1 MFAKL
6 RGLFQRKK
14 PEAAQVKAGRKLTA
28 AERREI
34 RKVIEAAKGDGK
46 PHSAQDTLP
55 FRQMYPD
62 GLCRLDDT
70 TWSRCIKFE
79 DVNYQ
84 LAGQDD
90 QTAIFEALCDMYN
103 AHDASIGMELTLICR
118 KVNRADFRKRIEI
131 AAQGDAFDGVRALY
145 TEMLRAQLEHG
156 NNGMVK
162 TKFLVL
168 TVEAG
173 DIRTARARFSR
184 ITLDALGHFK
194 AMGALAKALD
204 GREWLEVLHG
214 VLHPDGERFSFAWEW
229 LAPSGL
235 HVKDFIV
242 PSSFRFGEARRFRM
256 GAKYGAAS
264 FLQITAPELN
274 DRVLADLL
282 DTDSSI
288 FVSLHIRSMDQNEAI
303 KTVKRK
309 ITDLD
314 SMKIDAQKRAAR
326 EGFDID
332 ILPSDLA
339 TYAGEAKNILRDL
352 QSRNERMFL
361 MTFLVVNVADT
372 RQKLENDI
380 LRASSVAQKH
390 NCHLVR
396 LDFQQEQG
404 FVSALPLGV
413 NQVKI
418 QRGLT
423 TSSVA
428 IFVPFISQELFQG
441 GEALYYGLNA
451 TSGNMILAD
460 RKKLKTPNGLILGT
474 PGSGKSFS
482 AKREILN
489 VFLVTKDDIIICDP
503 EAEYFP
509 VVHRLGGQVI
519 KISPTSSQYV
529 NPMDMS
535 LNYSEDDSPL
545 ALKSD
550 FILSFCELAA
560 GGRNGLEPVEKT
572 VIDRAVRTVYRPYLA
587 DPKPEN
593 VPILEDLYDEILRQ
607 PEPEAKRIAAALELY
622 VHGSLNVFNH
632 RTNVDINNRLVCF
645 DIKELG
651 KQLKNLGM
659 LVIQDQVWNRV
670 TVNRSEGK
678 STRYYV
684 DEFHLLLRGEVGSW
698 SVEIWK
704 RFRKWGGIPTG
715 ITQNIKDLLASPEIE
730 NIFENSDFIYLLNQA
745 SGDRKILCERLNIST
760 QQAAHISN
768 AGPGEGLIFFGNVIL
783 PFADNFPQDNELY
796 SIMTTRLSDLSDQS
810 RPGEAAAE
818 TE

>member
-1 MFAKL
+1 M
-6 RGLFQRKK
+6 
-14 PEAAQVKAGRKLTA
+14 EAAR
-28 AERREI
+28 
-34 RKVIEAAKGDGK
+34 GDGK

-62 GLCRLDDT
+62 GLCKLDDT
-70 TWSRCIKFE
+70 TWSRCIEFE

-84 LAGQDD
+84 LAQPDG

-103 AHDASIGMELTLICR
+103 AHDASIGMELSLVCR
-118 KVNRADFRKRIEI
+118 RVNKEDFRKRIEI
-131 AAQGDAFDGVRALY
+131 AAQGDRFDGVRALY
-145 TEMLRAQLEHG
+145 TDMLRGQLEHG
-156 NNGMVK
+156 NNGMTK

-168 TVEAG
+168 SIEAK

-184 ITLDALGHFK
+184 IVLDALNHFK
-194 AMGALAKALD
+194 AMGALAKDLT
-204 GREWLEVLHG
+204 GKEWLEVLHG
-214 VLHPDGERFSFAWEW
+214 ILHPDGDRFRFEWDW

-235 HVKDFIV
+235 HVKDFIC
-242 PSSFRFGEARRFRM
+242 PSSFRFGEARRFQM
-256 GAKYGAAS
+256 GGKFGAVS
-264 FLQITAPELN
+264 FLQITAPEMN
-274 DRVLADLL
+274 DRLLADLL
-282 DTDSSI
+282 DTDSTI
-288 FVSLHIRSMDQNEAI
+288 LVSLHIRSMDQNEAI

-326 EGFDID
+326 EGFDMD
-332 ILPSDLA
+332 IIPSDLA

-361 MTFLVVNVADT
+361 MTFLVVNIADT
-372 RQKLENDI
+372 KQKLDNDVF
-380 LRASSVAQKH
+380 RASSVAQKY
-390 NCHLVR
+390 NCQLTR

-404 FVSALPLGV
+404 LVSALPLGV
-413 NQVKI
+413 NQIRI

-423 TSSVA
+423 TSSVS

-460 RKKLKTPNGLILGT
+460 RKQLKTPNGLILGT

-489 VFLVTKDDIIICDP
+489 VFLVTTDDIIICDP

-509 VVHRLGGQVI
+509 LVHRLGGQVI

-535 LNYSEDDSPL
+535 LNYSEDDNPL

-572 VIDRAVRTVYRPYLA
+572 LIDRAVRTVYRPYLA

-593 VPILEDLYDEILRQ
+593 VPILGDLYDEIRRQ
-607 PEPEAKRIAAALELY
+607 PEPEAQRIAAALELY

-715 ITQNIKDLLASPEIE
+715 ITQNIKDLLASAEIE

-745 SGDRKILCERLNIST
+745 SGDRKILCERLNISN

-768 AGPGEGLIFFGNVIL
+768 SGPGQGLIFFGNVIL
-783 PFADNFPQDNELY
+783 PFMDNFPQDNELY
-796 SIMTTRLSDLSDQS
+796 SIMTTK
-810 RPGEAAAE
+810 PGEVMKGE
-818 TE
+818 PEHE

>member
-1 MFAKL
+1 MKS
-6 RGLFQRKK
+6 
-14 PEAAQVKAGRKLTA
+14 KLTA
-28 AERREI
+28 KEKREI
-34 RKVIEAAKGDGK
+34 RRIIEEVQGDGK

-70 TWSRCIKFE
+70 TWSRCIEFE

-84 LAGQDD
+84 LAGQND

-103 AHDASIGMELTLICR
+103 AHDASIGMELSLICR
-118 KVNRADFRKRIEI
+118 KVNRSDFRKQIEI
-131 AAQGDAFDGVRALY
+131 AAQEDAFDGVRLLY
-145 TEMLRAQLEHG
+145 TDMLRKQLEHG

-168 TVEAG
+168 TIEAK
-173 DIRTARARFSR
+173 TSKEAKARFSR
-184 ITLDALGHFK
+184 ITLDALNCFK
-194 AMGALAKALD
+194 TMGALAKVLD
-204 GREWLEVLHG
+204 GKEWLELLHG
-214 VLHPDGERFSFAWEW
+214 ILHPNGEGFSFAWNW

-235 HVKDFIV
+235 HVKDFIA

-256 GAKYGAAS
+256 ADMFGAVS

-274 DRVLADLL
+274 DRLLSELL
-282 DTDSSI
+282 DTDSTI
-288 FVSLHIRSMDQNEAI
+288 YVSLHIRSMDQNEAI

-309 ITDLD
+309 ITDID
-314 SMKIDAQKRAAR
+314 SMKINAQKRAAR

-332 ILPSDLA
+332 IIPSDIA

-361 MTFLVVNVADT
+361 MTFLVVNMART
-372 RQKLENDI
+372 KQKLETDI
-380 LRASSVAQKH
+380 FRASSVAQKH

-413 NQVKI
+413 NQIHI

-423 TSSVA
+423 TSAVA
-428 IFVPFISQELFQG
+428 IFVPFISQELFQS

-460 RKKLKTPNGLILGT
+460 RKQLKTPNGLILGT

-489 VFLVTKDDIIICDP
+489 VFLVTKDDILICDP

-509 VVHRLGGQVI
+509 LVQRLGGQVI

-535 LNYSEDDSPL
+535 LNYSEDDNPL

-572 VIDRAVRTVYRPYLA
+572 VIDRAVRIVYRPYLV

-593 VPILEDLYDEILRQ
+593 VPILGDLYDEIKRQ
-607 PEPEAKRIAAALELY
+607 PEPEAQRIAAALELY

-678 STRYYV
+678 ATRYYV

-730 NIFENSDFIYLLNQA
+730 SILENSDFLYLLNQA
-745 SGDRKILCERLNIST
+745 SGDRNILCQRLNIST
-760 QQAAHISN
+760 QQAAHITNS
-768 AGPGEGLIFFGNVIL
+768 GPGEGLIFFGNVIL
-783 PFADNFPQDNELY
+783 PFVDDFPKDNELY
-796 SIMTTRLSDLSDQS
+796 KLLTTK
-810 RPGEAAAE
+810 PNEVIKGEANCLISARKASL
-818 TE
+818 

>member
-1 MFAKL
+1 M
-6 RGLFQRKK
+6 
-14 PEAAQVKAGRKLTA
+14 ETA
-28 AERREI
+28 R
-34 RKVIEAAKGDGK
+34 GDGK
-46 PHSAQDTLP
+46 VHSAQDTLP
-55 FRQMYPD
+55 FLQMYPD
-62 GLCRLDDT
+62 GLCKLDDH
-70 TWSRCIKFE
+70 TWSKCIEFE

-84 LAGQDD
+84 LAKPDD

-103 AHDASIGMELTLICR
+103 AHDASIGMQLSLVSR
-118 KVNRADFRKRIEI
+118 RMNREDFVKRIEI
-131 AAQGDAFDGVRALY
+131 AAQRDHFDHIRELY
-145 TEMLRAQLEHG
+145 TQMLRKQLERG
-156 NNGMVK
+156 NNGLIK
-162 TKFLVL
+162 TKYL
-168 TVEAG
+168 TLTIEAR
-173 DIRTARARFSR
+173 DSKTARARFSR
-184 ITLDALGHFK
+184 IVMDALNHFK
-194 AMGALAKALD
+194 VMGALAKEL
-204 GREWLEVLHG
+204 GGKEWLEMLHG
-214 VLHPDGERFSFAWEW
+214 ILHPDGERFAFEWSW

-235 HVKDFIV
+235 SVKDFIA
-242 PSSFRFGEARRFRM
+242 PSSFRFGEARRFQM
-256 GAKYGAAS
+256 GSKVGAVS

-288 FVSLHIRSMDQNEAI
+288 FVSVHIRSMDQNEAI

-326 EGFDID
+326 EGFDMD
-332 ILPSDLA
+332 IIPTDLA

-372 RQKLENDI
+372 KQKLENDI
-380 LRASSVAQKH
+380 FRASSVAQKH

-404 FVSALPLGV
+404 LVSALPLGV
-413 NQVKI
+413 NQI
-418 QRGLT
+418 RIERGLT
-423 TSSVA
+423 TSAVA
-428 IFVPFISQELFQG
+428 IFVPFISQELFQS

-460 RKKLKTPNGLILGT
+460 RKQLKTPNGLILGT

-509 VVHRLGGQVI
+509 LVHRLGGQVI

-535 LNYSEDDSPL
+535 LNYSEDDNPL

-572 VIDRAVRTVYRPYLA
+572 VIDRAVRVVYRPYLA

-593 VPILEDLYDEILRQ
+593 VPVLGDLYDEIKRQ
-607 PEPEAKRIAAALELY
+607 PEPEAQRIAAALELY

-684 DEFHLLLRGEVGSW
+684 DEFHR
-698 SVEIWK
+698 
-704 RFRKWGGIPTG
+704 
-715 ITQNIKDLLASPEIE
+715 
-730 NIFENSDFIYLLNQA
+730 
-745 SGDRKILCERLNIST
+745 
-760 QQAAHISN
+760 
-768 AGPGEGLIFFGNVIL
+768 
-783 PFADNFPQDNELY
+783 
-796 SIMTTRLSDLSDQS
+796 TRRS
-810 RPGEAAAE
+810 AC
-818 TE
+818 

>member
-1 MFAKL
+1 MAVFRIEKTRDYTVMSNHHL
-6 RGLFQRKK
+6 RN
-14 PEAAQVKAGRKLTA
+14 TA
-28 AERREI
+28 LSL
-34 RKVIEAAKGDGK
+34 KAKGL
-46 PHSAQDTLP
+46 LP

-70 TWSRCIKFE
+70 TWSRCIEFE

-131 AAQGDAFDGVRALY
+131 AAQGDAFDGVRVLY
-145 TEMLRAQLEHG
+145 TEMLRTQLEHG

-168 TVEAG
+168 TIEAG

-428 IFVPFISQELFQG
+428 IFVPFISQELFQS

-460 RKKLKTPNGLILGT
+460 RKQLKTPNGLILGT

-550 FILSFCELAA
+550 FTAQDFLRKLHPDLMGFLRRHLPRLKRLDQMAA
-560 GGRNGLEPVEKT
+560 QVRPFVNGM
-572 VIDRAVRTVYRPYLA
+572 A
-587 DPKPEN
+587 
-593 VPILEDLYDEILRQ
+593 
-607 PEPEAKRIAAALELY
+607 
-622 VHGSLNVFNH
+622 
-632 RTNVDINNRLVCF
+632 
-645 DIKELG
+645 
-651 KQLKNLGM
+651 
-659 LVIQDQVWNRV
+659 
-670 TVNRSEGK
+670 
-678 STRYYV
+678 
-684 DEFHLLLRGEVGSW
+684 
-698 SVEIWK
+698 
-704 RFRKWGGIPTG
+704 
-715 ITQNIKDLLASPEIE
+715 
-730 NIFENSDFIYLLNQA
+730 
-745 SGDRKILCERLNIST
+745 
-760 QQAAHISN
+760 
-768 AGPGEGLIFFGNVIL
+768 AGPGKFNVRCFGGAAIGRYQQL
-783 PFADNFPQDNELY
+783 PVCLFGIADIVDGRFQRRLDRMRLCNCHIWSCLSRIS
-796 SIMTTRLSDLSDQS
+796 SIS
-810 RPGEAAAE
+810 A
-818 TE
+818 

>member
-1 MFAKL
+1 MRKEVNGMAVFRIEKTRDYTVMSNHHL
-6 RGLFQRKK
+6 RN
-14 PEAAQVKAGRKLTA
+14 TA
-28 AERREI
+28 LSL
-34 RKVIEAAKGDGK
+34 KAKGL
-46 PHSAQDTLP
+46 LP

-70 TWSRCIKFE
+70 TWSRCIEFE

-131 AAQGDAFDGVRALY
+131 AAQGDAFDGVRVLY
-145 TEMLRAQLEHG
+145 TEMLRTQLEHG

-168 TVEAG
+168 TIEAG

-460 RKKLKTPNGLILGT
+460 RKQLKTPNGLILGT

-550 FILSFCELAA
+550 FTAQDFLRKLHPDLMGFLRRHLPRLKRLDQMAA
-560 GGRNGLEPVEKT
+560 Q
-572 VIDRAVRTVYRPYLA
+572 VRP
-587 DPKPEN
+587 
-593 VPILEDLYDEILRQ
+593 
-607 PEPEAKRIAAALELY
+607 
-622 VHGSLNVFNH
+622 
-632 RTNVDINNRLVCF
+632 LV
-645 DIKELG
+645 
-651 KQLKNLGM
+651 
-659 LVIQDQVWNRV
+659 
-670 TVNRSEGK
+670 
-678 STRYYV
+678 
-684 DEFHLLLRGEVGSW
+684 
-698 SVEIWK
+698 
-704 RFRKWGGIPTG
+704 
-715 ITQNIKDLLASPEIE
+715 
-730 NIFENSDFIYLLNQA
+730 NSMA
-745 SGDRKILCERLNIST
+745 
-760 QQAAHISN
+760 
-768 AGPGEGLIFFGNVIL
+768 AGPGKFNVRCFGGAAIGRYQQLPVRFFGI
-783 PFADNFPQDNELY
+783 ADIVDGRFQRRLDRMRLCNCHIWSCLSRIS
-796 SIMTTRLSDLSDQS
+796 SIS
-810 RPGEAAAE
+810 A
-818 TE
+818 